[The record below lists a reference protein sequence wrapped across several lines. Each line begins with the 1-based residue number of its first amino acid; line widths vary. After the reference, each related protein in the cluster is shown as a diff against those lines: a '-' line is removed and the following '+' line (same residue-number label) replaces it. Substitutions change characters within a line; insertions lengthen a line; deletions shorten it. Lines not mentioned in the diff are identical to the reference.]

1 MQIEK
6 VRMSLWMILQ
16 KKLCRLVIILI
27 HLHGYQIQVLLTHIY
42 QNEVNKM
49 RVTEIDTVLET
60 IICFATGDE
69 PNKLRNYLAFLFQNK
84 NLQKEVEQVFGEYVA
99 KNLYAIV
106 Y

>member
-60 IICFATGDE
+60 IEYAGETFI
-69 PNKLRNYLAFLFQNK
+69 
-84 NLQKEVEQVFGEYVA
+84 NLQELDELLKGETLLKWKPFCSFRY
-99 KNLYAIV
+99 
-106 Y
+106 